1 MFLTWENSQHFEMP
15 PLFSLE
21 NNIWGMSTEIPFWW
35 HVTTQIWVVLGH
47 ATSLFQSNCLKQS
60 SHITRP
66 IGSSAQIWVVTHLH
80 FGISVHRGNQWH
92 LQRSAVFSGF
102 INFLPFLWLGEG
114 GGGDKRS
121 ARVKFSVA
129 VATKGSSYLYTRTC
143 IWKMC
148 WTLIKSKKKKLK
160 NKANEQKL
168 KMAQLPF
175 TELKM
180 HCFSLIFSHVEAIT
194 GTWKTWSWD

>member
-102 INFLPFLWLGEG
+102 INFLPFLWSGEG

-148 WTLIKSKKKKLK
+148 WTLIKSKKK
-160 NKANEQKL
+160 N
-168 KMAQLPF
+168 
-175 TELKM
+175 
-180 HCFSLIFSHVEAIT
+180 
-194 GTWKTWSWD
+194 WKTRQMNRS

>member
-35 HVTTQIWVVLGH
+35 HVTTQIWLVLGH

-148 WTLIKSKKKKLK
+148 WTSKRLSKDLPPTWWEFAYVFYTSTCIWKLCWTLIKSKIK
-160 NKANEQKL
+160 NR
-168 KMAQLPF
+168 
-175 TELKM
+175 
-180 HCFSLIFSHVEAIT
+180 
-194 GTWKTWSWD
+194 KTRQMNRS